1 MKKLQKNEL
10 LDTCLTRDC
19 AAEKKC
25 DDRILGPNYRGCMY
39 HCRLNYAQIIVQ
51 KIWYHV
57 LHKVL

>member
-25 DDRILGPNYRGCMY
+25 DDRILVPNYRGCMY
-39 HCRLNYAQIIVQ
+39 HCRLDYAQIIVQ
-51 KIWYHV
+51 KI
-57 LHKVL
+57 